1 MNPKLEFK
9 LEVSGLEEIKT
20 QAEKIKNLSNEL
32 LLAIEE
38 INKMEVSIKTT
49 S

>member
-1 MNPKLEFK
+1 MSNILK
-9 LEVSGLEEIKT
+9 LEVKGLEEIKT

-32 LLAIEE
+32 MLAIEE